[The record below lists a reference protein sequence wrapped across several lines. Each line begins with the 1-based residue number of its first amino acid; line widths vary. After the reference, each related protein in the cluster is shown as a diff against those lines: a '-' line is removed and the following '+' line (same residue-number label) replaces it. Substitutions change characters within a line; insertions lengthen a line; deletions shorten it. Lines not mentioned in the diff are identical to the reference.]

1 MLRPDALTR
10 GPIVAPAEPLIN
22 WPDPPR
28 ELIGFLA
35 SYLTLGSVGYYF
47 GVLWPARRAGGAGAA
62 ALADSG
68 PRAARI
74 GLIGVFFA
82 ALSLLVAAIMRA
94 HLMGLTYTDAL
105 LVQRGPI
112 VARLVM
118 VALLVIGFALA
129 AGRIGFGWC
138 LAAVVALVVQLNNLP
153 GVFRGRWFGIVNP
166 VHVLGGSLW
175 LGTLFVMMVAGVGI
189 AASANVAAAD
199 KDAAVGTL
207 VRKFSAI
214 GLTGAGLLGITGV
227 TTAWRHL
234 HRWSS
239 LWTTPYG
246 WTLDA
251 KLLVVCFILGLGYY
265 HWRHAGP
272 NLKTSE
278 DVKTF
283 KMTAWRELKL
293 AGVVLL
299 ITSVLVSLPSP
310 RSRPEGAQKPATM
323 QGPPPGGPGAP
334 PKPAQGGDHD

>member
-1 MLRPDALTR
+1 MP
-10 GPIVAPAEPLIN
+10 APEPLLN

-35 SYLTLGSVGYYF
+35 SYLTLGAVGFYF
-47 GVLWPARRAGGAGAA
+47 GVLWPSRRNGGAGTA

-74 GLIGVFFA
+74 GLIGVFCA

-94 HLMGLTYTDAL
+94 HLMGLSFTDAL

-112 VARLVM
+112 LLRLTLVL
-118 VALLVIGFALA
+118 LLVIGFSLGA
-129 AGRIGFGWC
+129 ARKGFGWC
-138 LAAVVALVVQLNNLP
+138 LAAVVALFIQLNNLP
-153 GVFRGRWFGIVNP
+153 GVFHGRWFGIINP

-189 AASANVAAAD
+189 ALASNVAQGE
-199 KDAAVGTL
+199 KDAAVGLL
-207 VRKFSAI
+207 VQKFSAI
-214 GLTGAGLLGITGV
+214 GLTGAGLLGVTGV

-251 KLLVVCFILGLGYY
+251 KLLVVCCILGLGYY
-265 HWRHAGP
+265 HWRKAGP
-272 NLKTSE
+272 NLKTTE
-278 DVKTF
+278 DVATF
-283 KMTAWRELKL
+283 RMTAWRELKL
-293 AGVVLL
+293 AGLVLI
-299 ITSVLVSLPSP
+299 ITSILVSLPSP
-310 RSRPEGAQKPATM
+310 RSRPEGAPKPGQM
-323 QGPPPGGPGAP
+323 QGPPSGASGAQQKP
-334 PKPAQGGDHD
+334 PQGGDHD